1 MKIALFL
8 KEDKID
14 DVEKDS
20 IPIIVLHTNEN
31 SVVEVEKDMLVKKD
45 INYIALWLL
54 TKRIKEIYVM
64 DINLMV
70 KRLFEN
76 LGVIVKKYE
85 DIEKDSLLKR
95 FMS

>member
-14 DVEKDS
+14 DIETAS

-31 SVVEVEKDMLVKKD
+31 SIVEVEKDILVKKD
-45 INYIALWLL
+45 LNYMAFWLL

-64 DINLMV
+64 DIDSMV
-70 KRLFEN
+70 KKLFEN

-85 DIEKDSLLKR
+85 DIEKNPLLKR
-95 FMS
+95 FIF